1 MRIGVSWEQGR
12 RERTGLLALG
22 GLQGAT
28 TEAEQPLVPRA
39 LAALELAPTAATALV
54 TVTSLEIL
62 HSGTSFSS
70 DAKIYSLAQP
80 VRFALF

>member
-22 GLQGAT
+22 GLQGTT

-39 LAALELAPTAATALV
+39 LAALDLVPAGTDLVPIATLDLHWAA
-54 TVTSLEIL
+54 
-62 HSGTSFSS
+62 SS
-70 DAKIYSLAQP
+70 RQNASI
-80 VRFALF
+80 VRLGSTCKVRAFL